1 MPDDIVVT
9 AVLDSEP
16 KKEEPPMADMV
27 DSGPAQMVFQSS
39 MESHAALM
47 HDSRANEQNAHSIAR
62 HSAVR
67 KFDQVDPIEA
77 AAVEMILGLSQV

>member
-1 MPDDIVVT
+1 MPDDVTVT
-9 AVLDSEP
+9 AVLDSVP
-16 KKEEPPMADMV
+16 TKEEGTMAMV
-27 DSGPAQMVFQSS
+27 DTGSAEMVFQSS

-47 HDSRANEQNAHSIAR
+47 HDTRANEQNAHSIAR